1 MKKVLISIATLGLIA
16 LQGTAFAGD
25 PAEMAELCT
34 DCHEFSDFEGMSVE
48 EMSAAFNEAKAENK
62 KKAKAVGDMSDED
75 VAAVIA
81 YVQAEANK

>member
-1 MKKVLISIATLGLIA
+1 MKKVLISFAALGLIA
-16 LQGTAFAGD
+16 FQGTAFAGD
-25 PAEMAELCT
+25 PAEMAEMCT

-48 EMSAAFNEAKAENK
+48 DMSAAFTEAKEGNK
-62 KKAKAVGDMSDED
+62 KKAKAVGDLSDED